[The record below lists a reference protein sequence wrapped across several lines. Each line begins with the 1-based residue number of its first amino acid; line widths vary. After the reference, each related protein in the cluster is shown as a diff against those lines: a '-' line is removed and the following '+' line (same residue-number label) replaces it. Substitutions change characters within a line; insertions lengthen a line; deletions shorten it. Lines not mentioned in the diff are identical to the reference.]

1 MKNRKTLK
9 IILIIIG
16 IILLALLIYFIRNF
30 IIINNLSKLQ
40 KSENYSYT
48 VEMNGGKN
56 EYNYK
61 DGKIIE
67 TLKVNEQP
75 DIIIWTDTNTKE
87 QIYIYPEQ
95 KKATITN
102 YNEEYANNV
111 LPILLE
117 SALSNNITGKLGK
130 TFTTLITTEEVN
142 GIKCYKVQPLT
153 GVTSNTYYFNKENQT
168 LVKCLIGDSEIN
180 FKDWKIDSLTDTDV
194 SKPDLTNYEIENN

>member
-1 MKNRKTLK
+1 
-9 IILIIIG
+9 
-16 IILLALLIYFIRNF
+16 
-30 IIINNLSKLQ
+30 
-40 KSENYSYT
+40 
-48 VEMNGGKN
+48 MNGGKN

-75 DIIIWTDTNTKE
+75 DIITWIDTNTKE

-102 YNEEYANNV
+102 YNEESVNNV
-111 LPILLE
+111 LPVLLK

-142 GIKCYKVQPLT
+142 GIKFYKVQPLT
-153 GVTSNTYYFNKENQT
+153 GVTSNTYYFDKENKT

-180 FKDWKIDSLTDTDV
+180 FKNWKVDSLTDTDV
-194 SKPDLTNYEIENN
+194 SKPDLTDYEIENN